1 MRIARAL
8 VVSALAVSSGAVAAA
23 PKEAKGA
30 APRAIELGGRLV
42 SALAASEDGLLVLV
56 APAKE
61 ADGPR
66 RLLRVALDEDRP
78 ATELASGLGGWT
90 KTLAAIELDGRIQ
103 LVVGGLGR
111 LASLGPL
118 EQPSG
123 SETPLVDHPGFDLR
137 SLAPSRLRTGVE
149 RELVAA
155 EIGTLRIWRPSGG
168 ALALT
173 EEIALP
179 FRIERETEGLR
190 LVGAPVAELPRDA
203 EARRRF
209 AVGPEVI
216 GARIRVA
223 LVEQAEGGWR
233 RSEAW
238 CALPGA
244 ETVEESWLGA
254 VDGAPALLAH
264 TQGAVEMNVFEDQLW
279 RLCLL
284 APDPSRA
291 GRAPALAVALDSKRW
306 HDNRALLAD
315 VDRDGATDVLIVRPE
330 GVTGTDLVVEIFAA
344 KGSGRFESR
353 SRRTDL
359 DQAPSRYQLLDDSD
373 GSGQPGL
380 VTLDSGE
387 LTLRRFERD
396 PKRVLE
402 RVPLAHASWT
412 TPERKDS
419 DRGGDDDRRWS
430 PLEWLGAAPR
440 AGRPP
445 RLLVLI
451 DSGDGSDR
459 LLIVEPA
466 APASR

>member
-1 MRIARAL
+1 MRVARAL
-8 VVSALAVSSGAVAAA
+8 VASLLALSSGAFAAA

-30 APRAIELGGRLV
+30 APRAVELGGRLV
-42 SALAASEDGLLVLV
+42 SALAASEDELFVLV
-56 APAKE
+56 APTRE
-61 ADGPR
+61 VDGAR
-66 RLLRVALDEDRP
+66 RLLRVALDGDRP
-78 ATELASGLGGWT
+78 VTELARGLGGWT
-90 KTLAAIELDGRIQ
+90 KTLAAVELDGRIE
-103 LVVGGLGR
+103 LVAGGLGR

-118 EQPSG
+118 ESPAADES
-123 SETPLVDHPGFDLR
+123 SLVDHPGFDLR
-137 SLAPSRLRTGVE
+137 SLAPSRLRAGIE

-155 EIGTLRIWRPSGG
+155 EVGALRIWKPKGG
-168 ALALT
+168 ALALA

-179 FRIERETEGLR
+179 FRIERESEGLR

-203 EARRRF
+203 AGRRRF
-209 AVGPEVI
+209 AVGPEAI
-216 GARIRVA
+216 GARLRVV
-223 LVEQAEGGWR
+223 LVEQAEEGWR

-244 ETVEESWLGA
+244 ESVEESWLGA

-291 GRAPALAVALDSKRW
+291 GRAPSLAVALDSKRW

-330 GVTGTDLVVEIFAA
+330 GVTGTDLVIEVFAG
-344 KGSGRFESR
+344 KGGRIESR

-359 DQAPSRYQLLDDSD
+359 DKAPSRYQLLADSD
-373 GSGQPGL
+373 GTGQPGL
-380 VTLDSGE
+380 VTLDAGE

-402 RVPLAHASWT
+402 RAPLAHAGWT
-412 TPERKDS
+412 TPERKETEP
-419 DRGGDDDRRWS
+419 GDDGDRRWS

-466 APASR
+466 GR